1 MDREIVEK
9 KVEVLE
15 RRVRWQMRAIIGLII
30 VFLFNTS
37 PAFTSK
43 WFHRLLPPK
52 LTSINLSPDES
63 GGNTNFR
70 NNWSHRE
77 EILARRVQT
86 PELGP
91 GRDKAEFINNI
102 LSHQNG
108 TPRLGKQTQAGALQI
123 LSDTL
128 RVSTLQTR
136 TLQIVN
142 AAGGPVAIIGSD
154 AGGNGILLVGNAA
167 GAAVAAISVDQ
178 SGNGDISVIENN
190 ASVAG
195 MGVDQAGNG
204 VVAAS
209 NALGSS
215 FTLLGADDSGNA
227 GLIVGGSSESGAGA
241 VILGLDETGNGLVS
255 TVSTSGSLA
264 LLGADNSGN
273 AGLIVGT
280 ASESGAGA
288 VILGLDN
295 AGNGSVSA
303 TSASGSIVGL
313 GIDEAGDAAVLLT
326 NREGVLTS
334 VLGVDENGHGV
345 MGILN
350 ASGRPIAAMTAD
362 DAGNGVL
369 GIEGG
374 KFFARID
381 TAGNGVAETR
391 GQNQILRLSSELT
404 PVGGGG
410 GTPSGL
416 IGDLDQDGDVDFND
430 FLIFTANFGKTSG

>member
-9 KVEVLE
+9 KVETLE

-52 LTSINLSPDES
+52 LTSVNVEI
-63 GGNTNFR
+63 GGDTGFR
-70 NNWSHRE
+70 NIASHRE
-77 EILARRVQT
+77 EILARRIQA
-86 PELGP
+86 PGLGP
-91 GRDKAEFINNI
+91 GGDKTEFINNI
-102 LSHQNG
+102 LSRQNE
-108 TPRLGKQTQAGALQI
+108 TPRLGKQAQSGLQQI

-128 RVSTLQTR
+128 RVQTLQAR

-142 AAGGPVAIIGSD
+142 ASGGVVAIIGSD
-154 AGGNGILLVGNAA
+154 NVGDGILLVGNTA
-167 GAAVAAISVDQ
+167 GEAVAAISVDQ

-190 ASVAG
+190 APVAG
-195 MGVDQAGNG
+195 MGADQAGNG
-204 VVAAS
+204 LVASS
-209 NALGSS
+209 NASGSS
-215 FTLLGADDSGNA
+215 FAVLSSDQAGNA
-227 GLIVGGSSESGAGA
+227 GLLVGSSSETGAGA
-241 VILGLDETGNGLVS
+241 VIVDLDETGNGLVS
-255 TVSTSGSLA
+255 TVSASGSLA
-264 LLGADNSGN
+264 LLGTDGSGN

-288 VILGLDN
+288 AILGVDQ

-303 TSASGSIVGL
+303 ISASGSIAGL
-313 GIDEAGDAAVLLT
+313 GVDEAGDA
-326 NREGVLTS
+326 GVLVTNKEGILAS

-350 ASGRPIAAMTAD
+350 ASGRPIAAMAAD

-374 KFFARID
+374 KFLARVD
-381 TAGNGVAETR
+381 TVGNGVAETR
-391 GQNQILRLSSELT
+391 GQNEIIRWSSEMA
-404 PVGGGG
+404 PVGG

-430 FLIFTANFGKTSG
+430 FLIFTSNFGKTSG

>member
-1 MDREIVEK
+1 MDREIVKK
-9 KVEVLE
+9 KVEALE
-15 RRVRWQMRAIIGLII
+15 RRARWQMRAIIGLII

-52 LTSINLSPDES
+52 LTSVNVEND
-63 GGNTNFR
+63 TDFR
-70 NNWSHRE
+70 NIASHRE
-77 EILARRVQT
+77 EILTRRIQA

-102 LSHQNG
+102 LLRQNE
-108 TPRLGKQTQAGALQI
+108 TPRLGKQAQAGLQQI

-128 RVSTLQTR
+128 QVQTLQAR

-142 AAGGPVAIIGSD
+142 AAGEVVAIIGSD
-154 AGGNGILLVGNAA
+154 NVGDGLLLVGNVA

-195 MGVDQAGNG
+195 MGVDQSGNG
-204 VVAAS
+204 LVASS
-209 NALGSS
+209 NASGSS
-215 FTLLGADDSGNA
+215 FAALRSDQAGNA
-227 GLIVGGSSESGAGA
+227 GLIVSSGSESGGGA

-255 TVSTSGSLA
+255 TVSSSGSLA
-264 LLGADNSGN
+264 LLGADDSGN
-273 AGLIVGT
+273 AGLIIGSG
-280 ASESGAGA
+280 SESSAGA
-288 VILGLDN
+288 IILGVDN
-295 AGNGSVSA
+295 VGNGSVSA
-303 TSASGSIVGL
+303 VSASGSIVGL
-313 GIDEAGDAAVLLT
+313 GVDEAGDASVLVT
-326 NREGVLTS
+326 NREGILTS

-350 ASGRPIAAMTAD
+350 ASGRAIAAMAAD
-362 DAGNGVL
+362 EAGNGVL

-374 KFFARID
+374 KFLAHVD
-381 TAGNGVAETR
+381 TVGNGVAETR
-391 GQNQILRLSSELT
+391 GHNQILRWSSELT

-416 IGDLDQDGDVDFND
+416 IGNLDQDGDVDFND
-430 FLIFTANFGKTSG
+430 FLIFTSNFGRTSG

>member
-9 KVEVLE
+9 KVETLE

-52 LTSINLSPDES
+52 LTSVNVEI
-63 GGNTNFR
+63 GGDTGFR
-70 NNWSHRE
+70 NIASHRE
-77 EILARRVQT
+77 EILARRIQA
-86 PELGP
+86 PGLGP
-91 GRDKAEFINNI
+91 GGDKTEFINNI
-102 LSHQNG
+102 LSRQNE
-108 TPRLGKQTQAGALQI
+108 TPRLGKQAQSGLQQI

-128 RVSTLQTR
+128 RVQTLQAR

-142 AAGGPVAIIGSD
+142 ASGGVVAIIGSD
-154 AGGNGILLVGNAA
+154 NVGDGILLVGNTA
-167 GAAVAAISVDQ
+167 GEAVAAISVDQ
-178 SGNGDISVIENN
+178 AGNGDISVIENN
-190 ASVAG
+190 APVAG
-195 MGVDQAGNG
+195 MGADQAGNG
-204 VVAAS
+204 LVASS
-209 NALGSS
+209 NASGSS
-215 FTLLGADDSGNA
+215 FAVLSSDQAGNA
-227 GLIVGGSSESGAGA
+227 GLLVGSSSETGAGA
-241 VILGLDETGNGLVS
+241 VIVDLDETGNGLVS
-255 TVSTSGSLA
+255 TVSASGSLA
-264 LLGADNSGN
+264 LLGTDGSGN

-288 VILGLDN
+288 AILGVDQ

-303 TSASGSIVGL
+303 ISASGSIAGL
-313 GIDEAGDAAVLLT
+313 GVDEAGDA
-326 NREGVLTS
+326 GVLVTNKEGILAS

-350 ASGRPIAAMTAD
+350 ASGRPIAAMAAD

-374 KFFARID
+374 KFLARVD
-381 TAGNGVAETR
+381 TVGNGVAETR
-391 GQNQILRLSSELT
+391 GQNEIIRWSSEMA
-404 PVGGGG
+404 PVGG

>member
-9 KVEVLE
+9 KVEILE
-15 RRVRWQMRAIIGLII
+15 KRVRWQMRAIIGLII

-43 WFHRLLPPK
+43 WFHQLLPPK
-52 LTSINLSPDES
+52 LTSVNVKND
-63 GGNTNFR
+63 GDTGFR
-70 NNWSHRE
+70 HNWSHRE
-77 EILARRVQT
+77 KIMAQRIQA

-102 LSHQNG
+102 LSRQNEI
-108 TPRLGKQTQAGALQI
+108 PRLGKQAQAGLQQI

-128 RVSTLQTR
+128 RVQTLQTR

-142 AAGGPVAIIGSD
+142 AAGGVVAIIGSD
-154 AGGNGILLVGNAA
+154 PAGNGILLVGNVA
-167 GAAVAAISVDQ
+167 GAAVAAISADQ
-178 SGNGDISVIENN
+178 AGNGDISVIENN

-227 GLIVGGSSESGAGA
+227 GLIVSGGSESGTGA

-255 TVSTSGSLA
+255 TVSSSGSLA
-264 LLGADNSGN
+264 LLGADDSGN
-273 AGLIVGT
+273 AGLIIGT
-280 ASESGAGA
+280 ASESGTGV
-288 VILGLDN
+288 VILGVDDV
-295 AGNGSVSA
+295 GNGSVSA
-303 TSASGSIVGL
+303 VSASGSIVDL

-326 NREGVLTS
+326 NREGVLAS

-350 ASGRPIAAMTAD
+350 ASGRPIAAMAAD
-362 DAGNGVL
+362 EAGSGVL

-374 KFFARID
+374 KFRAYID
-381 TAGNGVAETR
+381 STGNGVAETR
-391 GQNQILRLSSELT
+391 GQNQILRWSSEIRPT
-404 PVGGGG
+404 GGG

-430 FLIFTANFGKTSG
+430 FLIFTSNFGKTSG

>member
-1 MDREIVEK
+1 MNREIVEK

-15 RRVRWQMRAIIGLII
+15 KRVRWQMRAIIGLII

-43 WFHRLLPPK
+43 WFHQLLPPK
-52 LTSINLSPDES
+52 LTSVNLSPDKS
-63 GGNTNFR
+63 NGDTGFR
-70 NNWSHRE
+70 HNWSHRK
-77 EILARRVQT
+77 EILARRIQA

-91 GRDKAEFINNI
+91 GRDKIEFINNI

-108 TPRLGKQTQAGALQI
+108 TPRLGKQAQAGELQI

-128 RVSTLQTR
+128 RVQTLQTR

-142 AAGGPVAIIGSD
+142 AAGGVVAIIGSD
-154 AGGNGILLVGNAA
+154 PAGNGILLVGNVA
-167 GAAVAAISVDQ
+167 GAAVAAISADQ
-178 SGNGDISVIENN
+178 AGNGDISVIENN

-209 NALGSS
+209 NASGSS

-227 GLIVGGSSESGAGA
+227 GLIVG
-241 VILGLDETGNGLVS
+241 
-255 TVSTSGSLA
+255 
-264 LLGADNSGN
+264 
-273 AGLIVGT
+273 T
-280 ASESGAGA
+280 ASESGTGV
-288 VILGLDN
+288 VILGVDDV
-295 AGNGSVSA
+295 GNGSVSA
-303 TSASGSIVGL
+303 VSASGSIVDL

-326 NREGVLTS
+326 NREGVLAS
-334 VLGVDENGHGV
+334 VLGVDENGHGI

-350 ASGRPIAAMTAD
+350 ASGRPIAAMAAD
-362 DAGNGVL
+362 EAGNGVL

-374 KFFARID
+374 KFRAYID
-381 TAGNGVAETR
+381 STGNGVAETR
-391 GQNQILRLSSELT
+391 GQNQILRWSSEIRPT
-404 PVGGGG
+404 GGG

-430 FLIFTANFGKTSG
+430 FLIFTSNFGKTSG

>member
-9 KVEVLE
+9 KVEALE

-52 LTSINLSPDES
+52 LTSVNVES
-63 GGNTNFR
+63 GGDTGFR
-70 NNWSHRE
+70 NIASHRE
-77 EILARRVQT
+77 EILARRIQA
-86 PELGP
+86 PGLGP
-91 GRDKAEFINNI
+91 GRDKAEFINNV
-102 LSHQNG
+102 LSRQHE
-108 TPRLGKQTQAGALQI
+108 TPRLGKQAQAGELQI

-128 RVSTLQTR
+128 RVQTLQTG

-142 AAGGPVAIIGSD
+142 AAGGLVAIIGSD
-154 AGGNGILLVGNAA
+154 NVGDGILLVGNAA
-167 GAAVAAISVDQ
+167 GEAVAAISVDQ
-178 SGNGDISVIENN
+178 AGNGDISVIENN
-190 ASVAG
+190 ASIAG

-204 VVAAS
+204 VVASS
-209 NALGSS
+209 NASGSS
-215 FTLLGADDSGNA
+215 FVALSSNQAGNA
-227 GLIVGGSSESGAGA
+227 GILVSGSSESDAGA

-255 TVSTSGSLA
+255 TISTSGSLA
-264 LLGADNSGN
+264 LLGTDGSGN
-273 AGLIVGT
+273 AGLIVGSG
-280 ASESGAGA
+280 SESSASA
-288 VILGLDN
+288 VILGVDQ
-295 AGNGSVSA
+295 AGNGAMSAVSA
-303 TSASGSIVGL
+303 AGSIVGL
-313 GIDEAGDAAVLLT
+313 GVDEAGDAAVLLT

-350 ASGRPIAAMTAD
+350 ASGRPIAAMAAD
-362 DAGNGVL
+362 EAGNGVL

-374 KFFARID
+374 RFRAYID
-381 TAGNGVAETR
+381 STGNGVAETR
-391 GQNQILRLSSELT
+391 GQNQILRWSSEIT
-404 PVGGGG
+404 PTGGG

-430 FLIFTANFGKTSG
+430 FLIFTSNFGKTSG

>member
-9 KVEVLE
+9 KVEALE
-15 RRVRWQMRAIIGLII
+15 KRVRWQMRAIIGLII

-52 LTSINLSPDES
+52 LTSVNMES
-63 GGNTNFR
+63 DSDKGFR

-77 EILARRVQT
+77 KILAQRIQAPGLV
-86 PELGP
+86 P

-102 LSHQNG
+102 LSRQNR
-108 TPRLGKQTQAGALQI
+108 TPRLGKQAQAGELQI

-128 RVSTLQTR
+128 RVQTLQAR

-142 AAGGPVAIIGSD
+142 AAGGVVAIIGSD
-154 AGGNGILLVGNAA
+154 PAGNGILLVGNVA
-167 GAAVAAISVDQ
+167 GAAVAAISADQ
-178 SGNGDISVIENN
+178 AGNGDISVIENN
-190 ASVAG
+190 APVAG

-227 GLIVGGSSESGAGA
+227 GLIVSGSSESGTGA

-255 TVSTSGSLA
+255 TVSSSGSLT

-273 AGLIVGT
+273 AGLIIGT
-280 ASESGAGA
+280 ASESGTGV
-288 VILGLDN
+288 VILGVDDV
-295 AGNGSVSA
+295 GNGSVSA
-303 TSASGSIVGL
+303 VSASGSIVDL

-326 NREGVLTS
+326 NREGVLAS

-350 ASGRPIAAMTAD
+350 ASGRPIAAMAAD
-362 DAGNGVL
+362 EAGNGVL

-374 KFFARID
+374 KFLTHVD
-381 TAGNGVAETR
+381 TVGNGVAETR
-391 GQNQILRLSSELT
+391 GHNQILRWSSELT

-430 FLIFTANFGKTSG
+430 FLIFTSNFGRTSG